1 MSELQPR
8 LSGRVGKRL
17 YAAMILV
24 AAAVKH
30 YALYARGLCAL
41 GDNLAHDLRRRDISP
56 AFNLLLDVRVERA
69 RCGHRMALDVIDHLH
84 ADMLDRTKHAKPRT
98 PLRTRQRLAHPPM
111 NALAVRIARKLP
123 CWHNSHRSSP
133 PVLSR
138 GLRRAGLSYL
148 FLEPLADD
156 ANALLFVRIRRAQRA
171 NIRRH
176 LADQSLVRAAH
187 GHARLLL
194 HRDLNPLRDRK
205 LNRMRITQRE
215 YDVLALHFRAIADAD
230 DIQFPLE
237 PLGDTLDRICNK
249 GACKP
254 VQSPL
259 RLAFAR
265 RNQVTVLLLELD
277 PARHRNMHLPFGALH
292 VNRTVAQ
299 LHFHP

>member
-8 LSGRVGKRL
+8 LSGCIGECL

-30 YALYARGLCAL
+30 YALDTRGLCAF
-41 GDNLAHDLRRRDISP
+41 GDHFANNFRRRNVSP
-56 AFNLLLDVRVERA
+56 ALNLLFHVRIERT
-69 RCGHRMALDVIDHLH
+69 RRGDGMALHVIDHLH
-84 ADMLDRTKHAKPRT
+84 ADMLNRTKHAKPRT
-98 PLRTRQRLAHPPM
+98 PLRTRQRLPHSPV
-111 NALAVRIARKLP
+111 NALAVRIARKPP
-123 CWHNSHRSSP
+123 CWHNSHRSP
-133 PVLSR
+133 PSVLSR
-138 GLRRAGLSYL
+138 GLRRAGFSGL
-148 FLEPLADD
+148 FLEPLANN
-156 ANALLFVRIRRAQRA
+156 ANALLLVRVRRAQRT
-171 NIRRH
+171 NISSH

-249 GACKP
+249 GARKP

-259 RLAFAR
+259 RFVFPR
-265 RNQVTVLLLELD
+265 RDQMPVLLLELD
-277 PARHRNMHLPFGALH
+277 PAWHGNMHLSLRTLH
-292 VNRTVAQ
+292 VNRAVAQ
-299 LHFHP
+299 LNLYS